1 MTPYPITSFMIGGR
15 RRDQATFLLLFGEF
29 RTMLF
34 PRIPSLIDSS
44 AEGIWTEELML
55 KARTCFEVEAANVEM
70 AVCMPEVF
78 AHEELKAD
86 ERFRVE
92 VGGKVVGAKM
102 CCPGCKSNKYVLMG
116 GLNVHSIDKVRFAHG
131 NNKMIMPIS
140 SEYICFN
147 AECHDVIDKH
157 ISASDKLATLR
168 SYKEQGITATNAKQ
182 HKKVTELTKL
192 GVSFHGHDT
201 RVMMML
207 PRKVRAMY
215 KGLIFWG
222 EQGGCDDEFAEKI
235 LKASMNLAELE
246 ADLATTSKAHQRA
259 SMQAY
264 HAFSRA
270 PPSRLAAAAPPPV
283 PERMWICFS
292 EACNEAEHPSTMF
305 SKNGSASTRP
315 PTASSAIAANWPR
328 TTCCIGDEF
337 LQSASDID
345 VGGSRTFSPCRLKT
359 DERLGSHFSGEE
371 IHTLWF

>member
-201 RVMMML
+201 RDDDAAAQGARDVQGAHL
-207 PRKVRAMY
+207 LGRAGRLRRRVCREDSQGQHEPRRARGRPRHHLQGPPARVHAGVPCLLARAALAPRGGSAAARPRAHVDLLLRGVQRGGAPEHHVQQERVCVH
-215 KGLIFWG
+215 KTTDCERDRG
-222 EQGGCDDEFAEKI
+222 E
-235 LKASMNLAELE
+235 
-246 ADLATTSKAHQRA
+246 LATNNMLHRGRVS
-259 SMQAY
+259 
-264 HAFSRA
+264 
-270 PPSRLAAAAPPPV
+270 
-283 PERMWICFS
+283 PERI
-292 EACNEAEHPSTMF
+292 
-305 SKNGSASTRP
+305 RY
-315 PTASSAIAANWPR
+315 
-328 TTCCIGDEF
+328 
-337 LQSASDID
+337 
-345 VGGSRTFSPCRLKT
+345 
-359 DERLGSHFSGEE
+359 
-371 IHTLWF
+371 